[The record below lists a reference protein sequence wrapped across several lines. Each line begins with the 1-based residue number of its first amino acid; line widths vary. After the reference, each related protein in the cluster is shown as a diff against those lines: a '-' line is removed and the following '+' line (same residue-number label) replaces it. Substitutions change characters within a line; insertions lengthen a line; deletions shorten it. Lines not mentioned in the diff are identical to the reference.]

1 MTLKTNLQ
9 KGDLVAWTCEFK
21 TGKVLEGGIVLGF
34 EHKVISSKETLGA
47 KVAWKCGAYWTP
59 VEQLSKVEQ

>member
-9 KGDLVAWTCEFK
+9 KGDLVAWTCEIK
-21 TGKVLEGGIVLGF
+21 TGKILEVGIVLGF
-34 EHKVISSKETLGA
+34 EHKVIASKETLGA
-47 KVAWKCGAYWTP
+47 KVAWKSGAYWTP

>member
-21 TGKVLEGGIVLGF
+21 TGKVLEVGIVLGF

-47 KVAWKCGAYWTP
+47 KVSWKCGAYWTP